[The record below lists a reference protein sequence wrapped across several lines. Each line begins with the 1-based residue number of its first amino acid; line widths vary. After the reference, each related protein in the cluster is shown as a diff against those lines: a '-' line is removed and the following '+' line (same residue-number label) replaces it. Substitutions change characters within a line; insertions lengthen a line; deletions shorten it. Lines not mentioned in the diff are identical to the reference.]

1 MEQEPSIVQEIQDLI
16 DHLELQQEIIKK
28 QDNNQSKSKVKMNLI
43 SLDHN
48 KVINQLSD
56 SNLCQVLDKTVQE
69 KPIVSEDDKKEQGW
83 DEEIE
88 IDLDDMQFED

>member
-28 QDNNQSKSKVKMNLI
+28 QDSNQSKSKVKMNLI

-69 KPIVSEDDKKEQGW
+69 KPIVSENDKKEQGW
-83 DEEIE
+83 DDEIE

>member
-28 QDNNQSKSKVKMNLI
+28 QDSNQSKSKVKMNLI

>member
-1 MEQEPSIVQEIQDLI
+1 MKQEPSIVQEIQDLI

-28 QDNNQSKSKVKMNLI
+28 QDSNQSKGKVKMNLI

-56 SNLCQVLDKTVQE
+56 SNLCQVLDKTAQE
-69 KPIVSEDDKKEQGW
+69 KPIASEDDKKEQGW

>member
-69 KPIVSEDDKKEQGW
+69 KPIVSENDKKEQGW

>member
-28 QDNNQSKSKVKMNLI
+28 QDNNQSKGKVKMNLI

>member
-28 QDNNQSKSKVKMNLI
+28 QDSNQSKSKVKMNLI

-69 KPIVSEDDKKEQGW
+69 KPIVSENDKKEQGW

>member
-28 QDNNQSKSKVKMNLI
+28 QDSNQSKSKVKMNLI

-56 SNLCQVLDKTVQE
+56 SNLCQVLDKTIQE
-69 KPIVSEDDKKEQGW
+69 KPIVSENDKKKQGW

>member
-28 QDNNQSKSKVKMNLI
+28 QDSNQSKSKVKMNLI

-48 KVINQLSD
+48 KVINMLSD